1 MSTSTVDAP
10 LLLTAEKSRH
20 SVLNLCF
27 NFLPIRVVNP
37 KDAEME
43 WTFRF
48 DDSDTQLPLRELKE
62 KHYVKGGFWYAVVL
76 LEDPTAKTIYRPHRF
91 VVTIEKEPV
100 RVYGRDQFLMALN
113 FALQRVQ
120 SEMEMR
126 LRQAFYRQPDPLV
139 TYGKIC
145 EFRDNRAITT
155 TYITSFVKR

>member
-1 MSTSTVDAP
+1 MSTPAVDAP

-20 SVLNLCF
+20 TVLNICF
-27 NFLPIRVVNP
+27 NFLPINVVNP
-37 KDAEME
+37 KEDGQK

-62 KHYVKGGFWYAVVL
+62 KQPDTGAFWYAVVL

-91 VVTIEKEPV
+91 VVTIEQEPA

-120 SEMEMR
+120 SEMEVR
-126 LRQAFYRQPDPLV
+126 LRQTFYRQPDPLV

-145 EFRDNRAITT
+145 EFRGNRAITT